1 MIHYYEKNTCTCTM
15 RSNVTGEEDYQRRL
29 SKLCYFTTTCFLP
42 LIKDMRLYEI
52 YPYHF
57 MQFCGQLNMTWWFW
71 RRFLNGLNVRLS
83 LSLSEGNENEDSFLA
98 HIKTDRQTDGR

>member
-1 MIHYYEKNTCTCTM
+1 
-15 RSNVTGEEDYQRRL
+15 
-29 SKLCYFTTTCFLP
+29 
-42 LIKDMRLYEI
+42 
-52 YPYHF
+52 

-98 HIKTDRQTDGR
+98 YIKTDRQTDGNDQKNPLEYSSRVCLTTTFFF